1 MPSNQLQTTSSRSL
15 VHAFERE
22 LSVPIE
28 EVEFDFRSVEPIA
41 WDNFWLNPRRTR
53 GSDFLMR
60 WSQGRWSED
69 LLVKAVSTTGKF
81 IAVAY
86 GPSSTAPDDDPRAF
100 ELYFERLEAAGLG
113 KVKRPDL
120 LVYRAE
126 DEGAVRSLVDA
137 LGGIE
142 ELPFQPED
150 ATEMRQ
156 LVKKAILAVE
166 CENSLWK
173 ARNMRDYG
181 IAPKPQRRLGGKLGV
196 KKSAILP
203 TVIIKE
209 EDRKPLIAW
218 QSAQGVP
225 IHIWHVFYDLAFGLS
240 LADSERLISE
250 GFIEPTIQ
258 SYQAPGGATTTKAI
272 YKYPY
277 HHAYP
282 LAEAVE
288 EPALLGR
295 YIEDRNGHILP
306 FVHFEGGRLILKPEA
321 MMVLEGLSAT
331 K

>member
-1 MPSNQLQTTSSRSL
+1 M
-15 VHAFERE
+15 HAFEQE
-22 LSVPIE
+22 LSIAIE
-28 EVEFDFRSVEPIA
+28 ETEFDFRSVEPIA
-41 WDNFWLNPRRTR
+41 WADFWLNPRRTR

-69 LLVKAVSTTGKF
+69 LLVKAVNATGKF

-113 KVKRPDL
+113 RIKRPDL
-120 LVYRAE
+120 LIYRAE
-126 DEGAVRSLVDA
+126 DQGAVSSLLEA
-137 LGGIE
+137 LGGVE
-142 ELPFQPED
+142 ELPFQSED
-150 ATEMRQ
+150 APEMRQ
-156 LVKKAILAVE
+156 LVEKSILAVE

-181 IAPKPQRRLGGKLGV
+181 IVPKPQRRLGGKTGV

-218 QSAQGVP
+218 QSMQGVP

-240 LADSERLISE
+240 LADAERLISE
-250 GFIEPTIQ
+250 GYIEPTVQ
-258 SYQAPGGATTTKAI
+258 SYQAPGGATTSKVI

-288 EPALLGR
+288 EPALHGR
-295 YIEDRNGHILP
+295 
-306 FVHFEGGRLILKPEA
+306 
-321 MMVLEGLSAT
+321 
-331 K
+331 